1 VDDYH
6 DEKDEVL
13 KDQGP
18 AFPYTKGLWI
28 LCSLVSAICPNDLD
42 ALDENLPF
50 SKFTLDE
57 LLGRVH
63 TEAEYRYYWSHNPH
77 AKNYEGDYQKFLTAT
92 SSAREFI
99 PTQLRM
105 NRRKS
110 SKCSVM

>member
-1 VDDYH
+1 MDDYN
-6 DEKDEVL
+6 DEKAEVL

-28 LCSLVSAICPNDLD
+28 LSSLVSAICPDDLD
-42 ALDENLPF
+42 ALDENVPL

-63 TEAEYRYYWSHNPH
+63 TEAEYRYYWNHNPH
-77 AKNYEGDYQKFLTAT
+77 AKNYQGEYQKFLTVP
-92 SSAREFI
+92 SPARVFI
-99 PTQLRM
+99 PKNMRM

-110 SKCSVM
+110 SKCSIM